1 MKHDVMPSIVQMG
14 QEELQQLMKELKET
28 VATDLSKPKSGKSSI
43 KVVDV
48 WNIHRNKKSANS
60 LMKSRSISYC

>member
-14 QEELQQLMKELKET
+14 QEELQQLVQEVKET
-28 VATDLSKPKSGKSSI
+28 VATEMSKPKVNKNTI

-48 WNIHRNKKSANS
+48 WNIHRSKRSANS
-60 LMKSRSISYC
+60 LMKSRAISIF